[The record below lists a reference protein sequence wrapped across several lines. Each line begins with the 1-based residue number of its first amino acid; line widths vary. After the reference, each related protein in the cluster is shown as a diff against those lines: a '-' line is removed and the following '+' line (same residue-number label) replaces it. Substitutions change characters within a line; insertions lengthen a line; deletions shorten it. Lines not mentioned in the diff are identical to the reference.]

1 MPHVV
6 IPDGDN
12 ELFLDLEDAGCW
24 RLLGEIISKRKTM
37 ILKEHLFDERTAPV
51 RDAEGRAYV
60 NEMIF
65 AFHKTE

>member
-1 MPHVV
+1 
-6 IPDGDN
+6 
-12 ELFLDLEDAGCW
+12 
-24 RLLGEIISKRKTM
+24 M